1 MKINTD
7 DERKIYQGKNICQ
20 NFQFGPY
27 VSSLLNWSRK
37 KNTIKK
43 GQKKKEEQVEIVY
56 WASINEGE
64 L

>member
-37 KNTIKK
+37 KIPLKK
-43 GQKKKEEQVEIVY
+43 DKKKEEQVEIVY

>member
-7 DERKIYQGKNICQ
+7 DERKIYQGNKICQ

-37 KNTIKK
+37 KNTIK
-43 GQKKKEEQVEIVY
+43 
-56 WASINEGE
+56 
-64 L
+64 

>member
-20 NFQFGPY
+20 NFQFRPY

-43 GQKKKEEQVEIVY
+43 GQKKKKNKLRLYIEQ
-56 WASINEGE
+56 A
-64 L
+64 

>member
-37 KNTIKK
+37 KNTIK
-43 GQKKKEEQVEIVY
+43 
-56 WASINEGE
+56 
-64 L
+64 

>member
-7 DERKIYQGKNICQ
+7 DKRKIYQGKKICQ

-43 GQKKKEEQVEIVY
+43 GQKKKKNKLRLYIEQ
-56 WASINEGE
+56 A
-64 L
+64 